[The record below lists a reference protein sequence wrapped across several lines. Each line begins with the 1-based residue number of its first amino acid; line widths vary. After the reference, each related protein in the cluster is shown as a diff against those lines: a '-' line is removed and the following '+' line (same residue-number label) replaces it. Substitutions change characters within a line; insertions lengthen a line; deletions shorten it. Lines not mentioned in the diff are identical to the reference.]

1 MEIIFF
7 IAGIITSIVLTLI
20 FLKYNV
26 IKFIEFISY
35 QQLISLQKF
44 KKIFINDPC
53 PISKKK

>member
-7 IAGIITSIVLTLI
+7 ITGVITSIVLTLI
-20 FLKYNV
+20 FLKYDV

-44 KKIFINDPC
+44 KKFL
-53 PISKKK
+53 